1 VLLARFFWKEKG
13 EAMIHLDAANITPTM
28 IDESIESF
36 ANISEDRTAYV
47 LEDAMGRS
55 VLLKLIHRNMPPI
68 CRRQSA
74 FNWLQIGLMLGFE
87 LAEKASISV

>member
-36 ANISEDRTAYV
+36 ANISLRIGPHTSWRLLWGDRCY
-47 LEDAMGRS
+47 
-55 VLLKLIHRNMPPI
+55 
-68 CRRQSA
+68 
-74 FNWLQIGLMLGFE
+74 
-87 LAEKASISV
+87 